1 MNRRAELGVA
11 AHWIYKDNVNA
22 KDGKQFRWIRQIL
35 DILDF
40 SKEPEDFLELTKMQM
55 YQVSSICIFS
65 KRRSS
70 FAS

>member
-11 AHWIYKDNVNA
+11 AHWIYKDNIDV

-40 SKEPEDFLELTKMQM
+40 SKEPEDFLELTKCKCTKIKFLYLPQR
-55 YQVSSICIFS
+55 VI
-65 KRRSS
+65 
-70 FAS
+70 